1 MKTVFKTI
9 RSSLFENHPIHS
21 LFVLCIC
28 MLLLG
33 ACSIL
38 PIPLS
43 TPTVT
48 SSPSPTPDAEMLA
61 ERVYTALV
69 DTLYPTS
76 ALLVIME
83 QTQTSVIGLAEVAT
97 YQRVQESLKE
107 MSAETLQNFR
117 LENNELHTLRTSMV
131 LGRKYILFSLKD
143 RQELFRINQS
153 GWDVFYNRYPD
164 APGIITFSKV
174 GFNKTM
180 DLALVYVG
188 MQSNW
193 LAGVGNFYLLQQ
205 VNGKWVIEAQ
215 VNSWIS

>member
-1 MKTVFKTI
+1 
-9 RSSLFENHPIHS
+9 
-21 LFVLCIC
+21 
-28 MLLLG
+28 
-33 ACSIL
+33 
-38 PIPLS
+38 
-43 TPTVT
+43 
-48 SSPSPTPDAEMLA
+48 
-61 ERVYTALV
+61 
-69 DTLYPTS
+69 
-76 ALLVIME
+76 VIME
-83 QTQTSVIGLAEVAT
+83 QTQTSVLGLAVDAT
-97 YQRVQESLKE
+97 YQRVEESLKE

-117 LENNELHTLRTSMV
+117 LENSSLHTLRASMV

-180 DLALVYVG
+180 DQALVYVG
-188 MQSNW
+188 IQSNW
-193 LAGVGNFYLLQQ
+193 LAGVGNFYLLQL